1 MKILEHYATR
11 KLQIQN
17 IFFGENL
24 LESMKEAKEYL
35 RISNSLVNNSTTKF
49 QIVSYQ
55 SGSKRSFGYA
65 NSGSGTRFFASH
77 SLNFQDR
84 KRNHQH

>member
-1 MKILEHYATR
+1 MKILEHYPTR

-17 IFFGENL
+17 IFFRENL
-24 LESMKEAKEYL
+24 MENMNEAKKSL

-55 SGSKRSFGYA
+55 SGTKLSFGYI

-77 SLNFQDR
+77 SLNFQGR